1 MTQSPSLQTLWQD
14 RSVAGRSL
22 AEPLLKYA
30 RRPEVIVLAL
40 PRGGVPVAYEVAT
53 ALQVRLDLLVVRK
66 LGVPSQ
72 PEFAMGA
79 IASGGIQIRNEEVL
93 RAHSIDAHSYDAVV
107 ARETQELARREQVY
121 RGGRGPLQLKGQ
133 VVILIDDGLAT
144 GASMTAAIH
153 AVQLQA
159 PARVVVAVP
168 VAPLETVE
176 TLRCIANEVVCTLI
190 PEWMMSIGYWY
201 EHFPQ
206 TTDAEVIDLLHQA
219 WRRESAEAGTSGS

>member
-1 MTQSPSLQTLWQD
+1 MRQATQRFQQIHLHPRLHTLLWTGLQ
-14 RSVAGRSL
+14 RGIGRGVAHGFINTDI
-22 AEPLLKYA
+22 ELL
-30 RRPEVIVLAL
+30 
-40 PRGGVPVAYEVAT
+40 T
-53 ALQVRLDLLVVRK
+53 T
-66 LGVPSQ
+66 
-72 PEFAMGA
+72 A
-79 IASGGIQIRNEEVL
+79 IA
-93 RAHSIDAHSYDAVV
+93 ID
-107 ARETQELARREQVY
+107 
-121 RGGRGPLQLKGQ
+121 
-133 VVILIDDGLAT
+133 
-144 GASMTAAIH
+144 H